1 MIGLLLL
8 LLVLRHTNWPS
19 ENWPHYT
26 QQRVGYDTKTL
37 RGQRSFETIQI
48 SHHIFSF
55 FYSLLFHGVLRAFP
69 FLHRLSFCFLVFL
82 FSSLV
87 SFVASL
93 PISVP
98 WFICF
103 HFLPEYAQRR
113 LRKCC
118 VLCVFLAIKSVNL
131 FFHLSLKKS
140 LFPPFL
146 SSKGSDTRRETFA
159 YNIK

>member
-48 SHHIFSF
+48 SHHIFSS
-55 FYSLLFHGVLRAFP
+55 FYSLLFHGVLRVFP
-69 FLHRLSFCFLVFL
+69 F
-82 FSSLV
+82 LV

-131 FFHLSLKKS
+131 FFPFIPQKKLIS
-140 LFPPFL
+140 PLL

>member
-69 FLHRLSFCFLVFL
+69 FLHRLSFCILVFL

-140 LFPPFL
+140 LFPPFYRQKAATHGERL
-146 SSKGSDTRRETFA
+146 LHT
-159 YNIK
+159 I